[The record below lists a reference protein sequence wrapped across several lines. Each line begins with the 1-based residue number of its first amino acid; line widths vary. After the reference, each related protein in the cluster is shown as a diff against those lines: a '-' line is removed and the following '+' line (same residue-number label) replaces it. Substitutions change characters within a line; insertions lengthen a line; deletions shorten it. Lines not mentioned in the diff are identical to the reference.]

1 MAHSCRQSELKPNII
16 SCELYGRVDAATTQ
30 QLKQELHDLFIQN
43 KPRLVVSVRNLELMS
58 AACIGVLVDF
68 HQHARPK
75 KGGVRMVGVNPKV
88 QRVLDL
94 VELSEVWGS
103 FASEEEA
110 IKSFKEGR

>member
-1 MAHSCRQSELKPNII
+1 VKPNII
-16 SCELYGRVDAATTQ
+16 SCELYGRVDAASAQ

-43 KPRLVVSVRNLELMS
+43 KPRLVVSVRNLEVMS

-68 HQHARPK
+68 HQQALAK

-110 IKSFKEGR
+110 IKSFREGR

>member
-1 MAHSCRQSELKPNII
+1 LAHSCRQSEVKPNII
-16 SCELYGRVDAATTQ
+16 SCELYGRVDAASAP

-58 AACIGVLVDF
+58 AACVGVLVDF
-68 HQHARPK
+68 HQQALAK

-94 VELSEVWGS
+94 VELSDVWGS
-103 FASEEEA
+103 YASEEEA
-110 IKSFKEGR
+110 IKSFKDGR

>member
-1 MAHSCRQSELKPNII
+1 VKPNII
-16 SCELYGRVDAATTQ
+16 SCELYGRVDAATAP

-58 AACIGVLVDF
+58 AACVGVLVGF
-68 HQHARPK
+68 HQHARAK

-110 IKSFKEGR
+110 IKSFKESR